1 MLVRFT
7 LAAALLALATAC
19 TSPTA
24 PVANSNSAVHG
35 GMSGGGVM
43 PGSGGHTTTTT
54 PDDGVMPGSGG

>member
-24 PVANSNSAVHG
+24 PVASSNTVHG
-35 GMSGGGVM
+35 SMSGGGVM
-43 PGSGGHTTTTT
+43 PGSGGHSSTTT